1 MERATVCQRR
11 TGFRSRLRARRVARV
26 VQTIVAALALASVTA
41 GTASGTAT
49 AIDADAAIDA
59 NTAIDAN
66 AAIEAP
72 ERPRIATVRF
82 EGNDVT
88 RESTLLREIP
98 LVAGDRADPAV
109 VDAGRQAL
117 LDLELFREVEA
128 RTELREDGR
137 VDLVYR
143 VREKRYLLPIP
154 RVDTSSDG
162 DTSYGLQ
169 LRWSNVAGLG
179 HRLNAYAERG
189 EYPEDRRRREER
201 SLRLGYD
208 APFLIRDQYDLQV
221 DLGQVDRVIP
231 RDGATYDE
239 RARRLELLVTEDRRS
254 DRPRDGWIV
263 GGGLLFDDRESAGAV
278 APPSDGMAVALVGVA
293 TYSDERYHVFSE
305 TGRRAALRVESAAS
319 ALGSDYSYTRVT
331 ADAVHSFALGDV
343 DEHHSLRWLGSAGA
357 VIAGTGSR
365 DEFGLGGSGRLR
377 GYPSDFLI
385 GNRYAYGA
393 VEYLRPLRWDWLRL
407 LVVAEAGAADDD
419 IAGVANGR
427 PEASIGIGVR
437 IRVPWFVGVELEV
450 GVAKPLS
457 GGDVRVFAGGN

>member
-1 MERATVCQRR
+1 M
-11 TGFRSRLRARRVARV
+11 ARV
-26 VQTIVAALALASVTA
+26 VASSVLLALALTSATI
-41 GTASGTAT
+41 GTAAATAT
-49 AIDADAAIDA
+49 TIAIDAIEADAANA
-59 NTAIDAN
+59 ATDAN
-66 AAIEAP
+66 AATEAG
-72 ERPRIATVRF
+72 EWPRIASLRF
-82 EGNDVT
+82 EGNKVT

-98 LVAGDRADPAV
+98 LVAGDRADPAA

-128 RTELREDGR
+128 RTETREDGR

-143 VREKRYLLPIP
+143 LREKRYLLPIP

-169 LRWSNVAGLG
+169 LRWNNVAGLG

-208 APFLIRDQYDLQV
+208 APFVLRDRYDLRL
-221 DLGQVDRVIP
+221 DLEQVDRVIP
-231 RDGATYDE
+231 LDVATYDE
-239 RARRLELLVTEDRRS
+239 RARRFELLVIEDRRS
-254 DRPRDGWIV
+254 DRPREGWIV
-263 GGGLLFDDRESAGAV
+263 GAGLLFDDRESTGAA
-278 APPSDGMAVALVGVA
+278 APPSDGTALALVGVA
-293 TYSDERYHVFSE
+293 TYADERYHVFSE
-305 TGRRAALRVESAAS
+305 TGRRAAFRIESAAS
-319 ALGSDYSYTRVT
+319 ALGSDYSYTRLT
-331 ADAVHSFALGDV
+331 ADAVHAFALGDV
-343 DEHHSLRWLGSAGA
+343 DAHHSLRWLGSAGA

-407 LVVAEAGAADDD
+407 LVVAETGTADDD
-419 IAGVANGR
+419 IAGVADGR
-427 PEASIGIGVR
+427 VRSSIGIGLR